1 MSKNSKSSN
10 IRFNCMSPGSI
21 LDDQPK
27 KFLNRYK
34 NYCINKCGLNPE
46 ELIMVGT
53 YNL

>member
-1 MSKNSKSSN
+1 MSKNSKSCN
-10 IRFNCMSPGSI
+10 IRFNCISPAGI

-34 NYCINKCGLNPE
+34 KHCINKCRLNPE
-46 ELIMVGT
+46 ELTMVGT